1 MYYGS
6 DSFTVSLLSSNIH
19 VYGKSKLASKVF
31 RNLEMLK
38 SMTALIKPFPLSLK
52 ESKKKERWWF
62 CPFAGEGLTEITQ
75 QALMTFLHKKSDI

>member
-6 DSFTVSLLSSNIH
+6 DSFIVPLLSSN
-19 VYGKSKLASKVF
+19 VNGKNKLASKVF

-52 ESKKKERWWF
+52 ESKKKERWLS
-62 CPFAGEGLTEITQ
+62 PFAGEGLMEITQ
-75 QALMTFLHKKSDI
+75 QAPMTFLHKYSDI

>member
-6 DSFTVSLLSSNIH
+6 DSFTVSLLSSNI
-19 VYGKSKLASKVF
+19 YGKSKLALKVF

-38 SMTALIKPFPLSLK
+38 SMTALIKTFPLSLK

-75 QALMTFLHKKSDI
+75 QAFHDLPSQKV